1 MRIGTSFL
9 GAWLGACVCVYGCGT
24 DAKKSNA
31 VEQRDAGQQPD
42 DLTPTSSDPDA
53 LPSDASEACHLHT
66 QFPGDSV
73 CLKPP
78 ADGTGIQVHVGPT
91 NYDDADE
98 VKPFLLDPGKEITE
112 CFYVKTTNDEPAYY
126 FPRKFRMRP
135 GSHHLI
141 SNFIDNKTVVPDGW
155 GPCDLGDRRGSLGGA
170 EKSMVDYPN
179 SVPVAEENLGLGKL
193 LPRNTVLKIE
203 LHHINQTDK
212 PILREAW
219 INVYWKPKEQIT
231 QYVQDM
237 FMLGGTSLAVPPGG
251 HQVVHNACTIGGDTR
266 ILDIF
271 GHFHAHTTRFSAWRT
286 RGDQKELF
294 YEVFDWHDT
303 PTISYDSKTK
313 NGTPSRDD
321 RSPGGMSGLLDI
333 QKGDTLEW
341 ECEIENTT
349 GGTLHFANQL
359 NSAEMCNLFGTYASN
374 SAALLMCAR
383 PGEITNL

>member
-1 MRIGTSFL
+1 MRIGTSFVGALL
-9 GAWLGACVCVYGCGT
+9 GTCLCLYGCGS
-24 DAKKSNA
+24 DAKLPAA
-31 VEQRDAGQQPD
+31 VETGDAA
-42 DLTPTSSDPDA
+42 TRADA
-53 LPSDASEACHLHT
+53 ASGNPALSPLPSDASEACDLHT
-66 QFPGDSV
+66 KFPGDSM

-78 ADGTGIQVHVGPT
+78 AEGTGIQVHVGPT
-91 NYDDADE
+91 SYDDEEAL
-98 VKPFLLDPGKEITE
+98 KPFLLDPGQEITQ
-112 CFYVKTTNDEPAYY
+112 CYFIKTTNDEAAYY

-141 SNFIDNKTVVPDGW
+141 SNFIDNKTDVPEGW
-155 GPCDLGDRRGSLGGA
+155 GDCDIGERRGSLGGA
-170 EKSMVDYPN
+170 EKGVVDYPAT
-179 SVPVAEENLGLGKL
+179 VPVAEENEGLGKL
-193 LPRNTVLKIE
+193 LPRNTILKIE
-203 LHHINQTDK
+203 LHHINQTDA

-219 INVYWKPKEQIT
+219 INVYWKPKEEIT

-251 HQVVHNACTIGGDTR
+251 HQAVHNACTIGGDTR

-286 RGDQKELF
+286 RGDQKDLF

-303 PTISYDSKTK
+303 PTISYDTATK

-321 RSPGGMSGLLDI
+321 RSPGGMSGILDI

-349 GGTLHFANQL
+349 PNTLHFANKL

>member
-9 GAWLGACVCVYGCGT
+9 GAWLGACVCLYGCGA
-24 DAKKSNA
+24 DAKKAGA
-31 VEQRDAGQQPD
+31 VTDGDAAQQAD
-42 DLTPTSSDPDA
+42 AADTSSDPDA
-53 LPSDASEACHLHT
+53 LPSDASEACNLHT

-73 CLKPP
+73 CIKPP
-78 ADGTGIQVHVGPT
+78 AEGTGIQVHVGPT
-91 NYDDADE
+91 NYDDADAL
-98 VKPFLLDPGKEITE
+98 KPFLLDPGKEITE
-112 CFYVKTTNDEPAYY
+112 CYFIKTTNDEPAYY

-141 SNFIDNKTVVPDGW
+141 SNFIDNKTEVPDGW
-155 GPCDLGDRRGSLGGA
+155 GSCDLGERRGSLGGA
-170 EKSMVDYPN
+170 EKAVVNYPN

-237 FMLGGTSLAVPPGG
+237 FMLGGTALAVPPGG

-286 RGDQKELF
+286 RGDQKDLF
-294 YEVFDWHDT
+294 YEVYDWHDT
-303 PTISYDSKTK
+303 PTISYDSATK
-313 NGTPSRDD
+313 NGMPNRDE

-349 GGTLHFANQL
+349 DGTLHFANQL

-383 PGEITNL
+383 AGDITNL